1 MIEFTPAEL
10 QKAKQL
16 RQLLES
22 AEGKPV
28 HERIVQKLMGKFRAP
43 FVEVE
48 KAIRMAVVIPS
59 KLSPLTLLNDQA
71 FHNGRCVLSFP
82 GEQQK
87 TQGRASTPSSAFGVQ
102 GYEQASMWFH
112 EIGSIEARN
121 IMSQIARRLKELG
134 QPQAADDPLL
144 YGSGQTLLVWWHDY
158 CHDAKKQAFYQA
170 CARGEIHTPESLK
183 EQFLSTKEQAKRKQ
197 ELKHHAA
204 HEYAPP
210 AEAVSA

>member
-10 QKAKQL
+10 QKATQL

-59 KLSPLTLLNDQA
+59 KLSPLTLLNEQA
-71 FHNGRCVLSFP
+71 FHNGRCVLTFP
-82 GEQQK
+82 DEEKK
-87 TQGRASTPSSAFGVQ
+87 TQGRSSTPSSAFGVQ
-102 GYEQASMWFH
+102 GYEQASVWFY
-112 EIGSIEARN
+112 EIGSTEARN
-121 IMSQIARRLKELG
+121 IMKHISDRLKELG

-144 YGSGQTLLVWWHDY
+144 YGSGQTLLVWWYDY
-158 CHDAKKQAFYQA
+158 CHDAQKQAFYQA
-170 CARGEIHTPESLK
+170 YARGEIHTPESVRV
-183 EQFLSTKEQAKRKQ
+183 QFLSTREQVERKQ
-197 ELKHHAA
+197 TLKQHAVS
-204 HEYAPP
+204 EYAPP
-210 AEAVSA
+210 AAEARA